1 MVRLHYNGRTMLA
14 VAELA
19 PDLLLTRGVIHTV
32 SERGWVSAL
41 AVKDGRI
48 AWVGA
53 AEAAKPLAGPGTR
66 VVDLGGR
73 TVVPGFVDS
82 HNHTLKAGLDL
93 VKVQLGAAT
102 RLDEVLAAVAARAK
116 DLPEGAWVL
125 ASASWH
131 EANLAEKRLPTRE
144 ELDAAAPRHP
154 VYIPRGGHTAVVN
167 SRALAL
173 AGLDD
178 GAQDPP
184 GGTLIRDPRTGRLT
198 GQLFETPAMSLV
210 SRRIPL
216 PSFEEKVAALR
227 RIQALFH
234 AVGITAV
241 RDPGLVRYPGL
252 DAEDFRAYL
261 TLWRAGEL
269 TLRVTGMVGLEPGA
283 DPDQATAALE
293 RSALGSGFGDG
304 WLRVGGIKLLTDGGV
319 ETAYLR
325 EPYAS
330 DPAFTGVRVLE
341 PDYLLAALRAARRS
355 GWATGVHCV
364 GDAAVEMVTRAFEAV
379 HREAPLTDQGWAV
392 EHAILATPE
401 QSRRLRDLGVFVT
414 AQSVHLWKLG
424 LNMVKHWGQDRA
436 HAAYPLRTWL
446 DLGLRVAGG
455 TDANVCPHDQLL
467 TLYVDTT
474 RETEQAGPLGP
485 DEAIPPEAA
494 LASHT
499 RVAADCLGIGAWAG
513 SLEPGRVADL
523 VILSDDPL
531 ATPSGRLLKTRVL
544 ATVAGGRVVHRQEE
558 SPL

>member
-1 MVRLHYNGRTMLA
+1 MVA
-14 VAELA
+14 VTDLA
-19 PDLLLTRGVIHTV
+19 PELLLTGGVIHTV
-32 SERGWVSAL
+32 SERGSVSAL

-53 AEAAKPLAGPGTR
+53 AEAAAALAGPRTQ

-73 TVVPGFVDS
+73 SVVPGFVDS
-82 HNHTLKAGLDL
+82 HNHMLKAGLDL
-93 VKVQLGAAT
+93 AKVQLGAAT
-102 RLDEVLAAVAARAK
+102 TLDEVLAAVAERAK
-116 DLPEGAWVL
+116 ALPEGAWVL

-131 EANLAEKRLPTRE
+131 EANLVEQRLPTRE

-173 AGLDD
+173 AGLDE
-178 GAQDPP
+178 GAEDPP
-184 GGTLIRDPRTGRLT
+184 GGALIRDPRTGRLT

-210 SRRIPL
+210 SRLIPP

-227 RIQALFH
+227 RIQAVFH

-241 RDPGLVRYPGL
+241 RDPGLVRFPGL
-252 DAEDFRAYL
+252 EAEDFRAYL
-261 TLWRAGEL
+261 ALWRAGEL
-269 TLRVTGMVGLEPGA
+269 TLRVTGMVGLPPGA
-283 DPDQATAALE
+283 DPDRAAADLE
-293 RSALGSGFGDG
+293 RSALGSGFGDA
-304 WLRVGGIKLLTDGGV
+304 WLRVGGIKLMTDGGV

-325 EPYAS
+325 APYAS
-330 DPAFTGVRVLE
+330 DPTFTGVRVLE
-341 PDYLLAALRAARRS
+341 PDYLLAALRAARRL
-355 GWATGVHCV
+355 GWAVGVHSV
-364 GDAAVEMVTRAFEAV
+364 GDGAVEMVTRAFETV
-379 HREAPLTDQGWAV
+379 HRETPLTAEGWAV

-401 QSRRLRDLGVFVT
+401 QSRRLRDLGVFIT

-424 LNMVKHWGQDRA
+424 LNMVKHWGPTRA
-436 HAAYPLRTWL
+436 HAAYPQRTWL

-467 TLYVDTT
+467 TLYVDVT

-485 DEAIPPEAA
+485 GEAIPADAA

-499 RVAADCLGIGAWAG
+499 RVSADCLGIGAWAG
-513 SLEPGRVADL
+513 SLEPGKVADF
-523 VILSDDPL
+523 VIVSDDPL
-531 ATPSGRLLKTRVL
+531 ASPPGRLREARIL
-544 ATVAGGRVVHRQEE
+544 ATVTGGRVVHRSDG